1 MDSIS
6 DKCMNLVSLFVKEI
20 PNYLISLLF
29 INNTFF
35 MPGVRVLVAQ
45 SRLTLCDPVD
55 CSPLGS
61 SVPVVFQARYWSGQS
76 LPSLTQ
82 RMNPGLLHCWQILYH
97 LSQQGRPLETKTLHK
112 KPWPIKYHDSTCLK
126 EQGQAFQNQ
135 SAELATPP
143 SRNTPWQGNALGR
156 HMHSFCLQQEHN
168 GLALSLCAFCV
179 NSQYFIFTENS
190 SQNHESLFSQL
201 YFCFFFFS
209 SV

>member
-61 SVPVVFQARYWSGQS
+61 SVPVVFQARYWSG
-76 LPSLTQ
+76 
-82 RMNPGLLHCWQILYH
+82 
-97 LSQQGRPLETKTLHK
+97 
-112 KPWPIKYHDSTCLK
+112 
-126 EQGQAFQNQ
+126 
-135 SAELATPP
+135 
-143 SRNTPWQGNALGR
+143 
-156 HMHSFCLQQEHN
+156 
-168 GLALSLCAFCV
+168 
-179 NSQYFIFTENS
+179 
-190 SQNHESLFSQL
+190 
-201 YFCFFFFS
+201 
-209 SV
+209 